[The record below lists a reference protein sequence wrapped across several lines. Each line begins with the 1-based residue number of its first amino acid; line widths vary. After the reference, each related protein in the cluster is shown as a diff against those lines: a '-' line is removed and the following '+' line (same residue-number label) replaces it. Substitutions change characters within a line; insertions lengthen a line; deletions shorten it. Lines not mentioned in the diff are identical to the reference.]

1 MMEYFPYTPRKTYK
15 FYRNIIFLTN
25 IIISIILIIIICF
38 GFAEKEHL
46 TENEKNKIETNQLL
60 LGFLLL
66 FNLST
71 LFIFFCLLCKINEIC
86 YTLMIIINII
96 NIVLMIIQIVTIV
109 FIINSMLEIK
119 TFIII
124 CNIFVIILYLFLICL
139 YFKYITLY
147 KELIDRY
154 NFVKLPNRHHIVKKV
169 VINEYRGFKVNDFFL
184 DFDFIKKNKKKQR
197 NILMKNNY
205 IYSLSEEQKLLIN
218 LINEF
223 RDNNGF
229 KKLNFKEDEEINYFI
244 KIGNR
249 KNLSFFENILKLGE
263 NKYLFIY
270 PMNEFKNKFLEK
282 DYNILNILKNEYLN
296 EILIVERLN
305 NEYILVFESVKSDID
320 NNINFESYNFI
331 VSDDMLESI
340 PILYNK

>member
-1 MMEYFPYTPRKTYK
+1 
-15 FYRNIIFLTN
+15 
-25 IIISIILIIIICF
+25 
-38 GFAEKEHL
+38 
-46 TENEKNKIETNQLL
+46 
-60 LGFLLL
+60 
-66 FNLST
+66 
-71 LFIFFCLLCKINEIC
+71 
-86 YTLMIIINII
+86 
-96 NIVLMIIQIVTIV
+96 
-109 FIINSMLEIK
+109 
-119 TFIII
+119 
-124 CNIFVIILYLFLICL
+124 
-139 YFKYITLY
+139 
-147 KELIDRY
+147 
-154 NFVKLPNRHHIVKKV
+154 
-169 VINEYRGFKVNDFFL
+169 
-184 DFDFIKKNKKKQR
+184 
-197 NILMKNNY
+197 MKNNY

-249 KNLSFFENILKLGE
+249 KNLSFFENILKLDE

-282 DYNILNILKNEYLN
+282 DYNILNVLKNEYLN